1 MLRRPDNIG
10 YFCSPNQRSADMT
23 RLTYLIILLFC
34 SPFFA
39 FTQTYPID
47 WGPENVKEGGLS
59 ANFRLVGL
67 TDDAYHLIMRPRRSN
82 TLLSFNFDHRLIDN
96 KAINFQ
102 FDSKNIQL
110 NDFVETRAGRFA
122 YFIDYER
129 RNNQLSLL
137 VSSFEG
143 QTFANTRAVLQQSF
157 KASWGFRQ
165 VEAGSHII
173 GGDINNSLSISIDS
187 SKVAMA
193 NILSTRDMNSPE
205 AYSLAVFD
213 EHFELLW
220 KKIQV
225 FEYRDRDLQ
234 VIQSVVSNDGTLY
247 LLARLLDR
255 PTLFTAAEKRGLP
268 RYSYKVFRVTQTD
281 HQTFDVELDN
291 GTAPQYAGLYFPDP
305 NAANFIVSGFY
316 TTNERRSGL
325 KGLFLNKV
333 NVSTGEVNTATYPL
347 ASEFLQD
354 LISNRDLKKDRGL
367 NSSFRIRDFLQF
379 DDGSFG
385 FIAEEYY
392 VTVNRTNNG
401 MGSMQTETYVYH
413 SDQIVIPRFSAEG
426 EFLNIQK
433 IDKSYRSENA
443 RLTSYSMAFANGKV
457 YLVYNDYKKA
467 DERRALR
474 ESGRRRGRYT
484 DMTII
489 DENGAINFQETLFS
503 SKEIDMTY
511 LPQQSD
517 FSEDYLLILAIK
529 GKRYKCG
536 LISLVE

>member
-1 MLRRPDNIG
+1 
-10 YFCSPNQRSADMT
+10 
-23 RLTYLIILLFC
+23 
-34 SPFFA
+34 
-39 FTQTYPID
+39 
-47 WGPENVKEGGLS
+47 
-59 ANFRLVGL
+59 
-67 TDDAYHLIMRPRRSN
+67 YHLIMRPRRSN
-82 TLLSFNFDHRLIDN
+82 TLLSFNFDHRLISN

-122 YFIDYER
+122 YFIDYEKR
-129 RNNQLSLL
+129 SNQLSLL
-137 VSSFEG
+137 VSSFEN
-143 QTFANTRAVLQQSF
+143 QAFTNTRAVLRQSF
-157 KASWGFRQ
+157 KAGWGFRR
-165 VEAGSHII
+165 VEAGAHMI

-193 NILSTRDMNSPE
+193 NILSTRDQNTPE
-205 AYSLAVFD
+205 AYALAVFD
-213 EHFELLW
+213 ENFELLW

-255 PTLFTAAEKRGLP
+255 PTLLTPADKRGLP
-268 RYSYKVFRVTQTD
+268 RYSYKVFQVTETD
-281 HQTFDVELDN
+281 HQTFDIELES

-333 NVSTGEVNTATYPL
+333 NVATAEVSSTTYPL
-347 ASEFLQD
+347 EAEFLKN

-367 NSSFRIRDFLQF
+367 NAAFRIKDFLQF
-379 DDGSFG
+379 EDGSFG

-392 VTVNRTNNG
+392 VTVRTQG
-401 MGSMQTETYVYH
+401 GATAGSMQTQTYVYH
-413 SDQIVIPRFSAEG
+413 SNQMVIPRFSAEG

-433 IDKSYRSENA
+433 IDKSYTSENA
-443 RLTSYSMAFANGKV
+443 QLTSYSMAFANGKV
-457 YLVYNDYKKA
+457 YLVYNDYKRA
-467 DERRALR
+467 AERKELR

-489 DENGAINFQETLFS
+489 DENGIITFQETLFS
-503 SKEIDMTY
+503 SKEIDMNY
-511 LPQQSD
+511 FPQQSD
-517 FSEDYLLILAIK
+517 FSEDYLLIVATK

-536 LISLVE
+536 LISLDE